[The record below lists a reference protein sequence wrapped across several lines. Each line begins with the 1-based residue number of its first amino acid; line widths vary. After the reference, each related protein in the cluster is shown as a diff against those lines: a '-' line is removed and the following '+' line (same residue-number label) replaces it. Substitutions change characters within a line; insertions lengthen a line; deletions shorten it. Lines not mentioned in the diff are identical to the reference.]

1 MGTQRLVFLDFCKF
15 FGIAFMVW
23 GHAGVPLGVD
33 TYLHSFHMPI
43 FFFVSGYLFQ
53 LDRYSFPRFVWGRAR
68 SLLIPYLVF
77 GIGLCLLWNGYYTL
91 FSPEQ
96 AVPWEDVFLRVL
108 WMSSSDSSLFAA
120 VQWFLPCLF
129 FTEVAFYL
137 LALCTRRLPWLLAPI
152 AVGFSVLGVG
162 ASAWFPTP
170 WPWGLDCGLSAIAF
184 YSAGYGLRALGKF
197 RAGQWLLSG
206 PWYLLPVL
214 FGGGL
219 ALSLWNGYVN
229 LRLLL
234 FGNYFLYYGA
244 ALCSILFYVL
254 FSAWM
259 ARFPRFVSC
268 PLGRW
273 MACVGRN
280 TLGIL
285 VLNQAV
291 RQILVLALPWEEW
304 QAAAPDAVYWMDGAM
319 AFVVLWIS
327 FGLSLLLGK
336 LAPWLVGKKRAVR
349 QYRPK
354 HFS

>member
-1 MGTQRLVFLDFCKF
+1 MAVSPHCRGVFCPGGWGFGLVP
-15 FGIAFMVW
+15 
-23 GHAGVPLGVD
+23 HA
-33 TYLHSFHMPI
+33 
-43 FFFVSGYLFQ
+43 
-53 LDRYSFPRFVWGRAR
+53 
-68 SLLIPYLVF
+68 
-77 GIGLCLLWNGYYTL
+77 
-91 FSPEQ
+91 
-96 AVPWEDVFLRVL
+96 
-108 WMSSSDSSLFAA
+108 
-120 VQWFLPCLF
+120 
-129 FTEVAFYL
+129 
-137 LALCTRRLPWLLAPI
+137 LAM
-152 AVGFSVLGVG
+152 
-162 ASAWFPTP
+162 
-170 WPWGLDCGLSAIAF
+170 GLDCALSAIAF

-336 LAPWLVGKKRAVR
+336 LAPWLVGKKRLCASTGQNIFPDAVCPADCHPLPWFPIR
-349 QYRPK
+349 
-354 HFS
+354 